1 MDLIEVR
8 FENILSLDLSSKGKP
23 LTKESLIAEFADV
36 FNGTGKLHGPYH
48 LEIEADAI
56 PVVHPPRKVPIAI
69 KHEFKEELER
79 LHKLG
84 ILAPVTE
91 PTAWVSSMVVVKK
104 PNGTLRICI
113 DPKDLNKV
121 LKRSH
126 YPLPTIE
133 DILPDLSRAK
143 VFSTFDV
150 KNGFW
155 HIELDEESSKLTTFN
170 TPFGRYRWVRL
181 PFGLP
186 SAPEEFQRH
195 QEIEGLP
202 GVLSIHDDIL
212 VYGEGDT

>member
-1 MDLIEVR
+1 
-8 FENILSLDLSSKGKP
+8 
-23 LTKESLIAEFADV
+23 
-36 FNGTGKLHGPYH
+36 
-48 LEIEADAI
+48 
-56 PVVHPPRKVPIAI
+56 
-69 KHEFKEELER
+69 
-79 LHKLG
+79 
-84 ILAPVTE
+84 
-91 PTAWVSSMVVVKK
+91 MVVVKK

-155 HIELDEESSKLTTFN
+155 RIELDEESSKLITFK
-170 TPFGRYRWVRL
+170 TPFGKYRWLRL
-181 PFGLP
+181 PFGLS
-186 SAPEEFQRH
+186 SALEEFQRRQH
-195 QEIEGLP
+195 QLIKGLP

-212 VYGEGDT
+212 VYGESDTYADAH

>member
-1 MDLIEVR
+1 
-8 FENILSLDLSSKGKP
+8 
-23 LTKESLIAEFADV
+23 
-36 FNGTGKLHGPYH
+36 
-48 LEIEADAI
+48 
-56 PVVHPPRKVPIAI
+56 
-69 KHEFKEELER
+69 
-79 LHKLG
+79 
-84 ILAPVTE
+84 
-91 PTAWVSSMVVVKK
+91 MVVVKK

-170 TPFGRYRWVRL
+170 TPFGRYRWLRL
-181 PFGLP
+181 PFGL
-186 SAPEEFQRH
+186 SFAPEEFQRRQH
-195 QEIEGLP
+195 R
-202 GVLSIHDDIL
+202 
-212 VYGEGDT
+212 